1 MNGPAQSSPPPS
13 EDEMGEDLMDG
24 AGLARDYRAI
34 PELDSYD
41 HANLDSQQYGDDMGA
56 RAAANRAM
64 EKRDEEAVRRRGG
77 AQNFAGQM
85 SAPVALLEEDD
96 EPGRLRG
103 FGMDLREMNY
113 EEGGGIVNLEDFQGP
128 LRDWLS
134 KEEVQIEVRRRFK
147 DFITSYSD
155 ESGETVY
162 TNKISTMCNENKR
175 SLEVVFQHLSQEQ
188 PVLGIWIA
196 DCPKDLLKIFDSEVM
211 KIISYSYPHYST
223 IHKSVFVRIVDLPLS
238 DKLRDLRQEH
248 LNAFIRV
255 TGVVTRR
262 TTVFPQLRY
271 VKWNCLACGQV
282 VGPFTVDGEGQPP
295 APNSCPNC
303 QKKRFTINT
312 QQTLYA
318 NYQKLTLQESPGS
331 VPAGR
336 IPRHREVVVTDDL
349 VDTVRPGEEI
359 VVSGVYT
366 NIYNPSLNMQNGF
379 PVFTTII
386 EANYISK
393 ANDFLSSETI
403 NEEDE
408 KQIKQL
414 AKRPDV
420 EEIMIN
426 AIAPS
431 IYGHEFIKRAIVFS
445 LFGGMEKK
453 KGRHRI
459 RGDINVLILGDPG
472 VGKSQFLKYTE
483 KLAHRAVYSTGKGAS
498 AVGLTASVRKD
509 QMTGQWG
516 LEGGALVLADQGICL
531 IDEFD
536 KMNETDRTS
545 IHEAMEQQSISIS
558 KAGIVTTLQARCAV
572 IAAANPLK
580 GRYDSS
586 ITFVENV
593 DLSDPILSRFDI
605 LAVVRD
611 HVDNVRDEMLADF
624 VVTNHMKSHPKATED
639 EVTKYNEYMQKIV
652 GKSDDEEISQ
662 ELLRK
667 YIIYGKR
674 NCKPDLSKIN
684 REKISSFYSDLRQK
698 SMEGGGIPIAVRHIE
713 SLLRMAEARA
723 KLHLRD
729 VVNEQ
734 DVDVAIRTLL
744 ESFIDSQ
751 KFAVKKRLEKQFQ
764 RYLTKNTDTNSLLM
778 HILQKQVRALQWYRG
793 DTSDELNDIEVDIKE
808 FEARARELDVTQLT
822 DFLKSSQFS
831 RAGFKWDKVKGV
843 IRKMFS
849 G

>member
-1 MNGPAQSSPPPS
+1 MSVNQSSPPPS
-13 EDEMGEDLMDG
+13 EDDMGEDLMDG
-24 AGLARDYRAI
+24 QGMARDYRPI

-41 HANLDSQQYGDDMGA
+41 HANLDSQQFENNIEA
-56 RAAANRAM
+56 RVAAERAM
-64 EKRDEEAVRRRGG
+64 QKRDEEAGKRRPAVIGG
-77 AQNFAGQM
+77 PM

-96 EPGRLRG
+96 EPDRLRG
-103 FGMDLREMNY
+103 FGMDLQEMNY
-113 EEGGGIVNLEDFQGP
+113 EEAGGIVNLEDFQGP
-128 LRDWLS
+128 LRDWLA

-147 DFITSYSD
+147 DFITSFVD
-155 ESGETVY
+155 EMGETVY
-162 TNKISTMCNENKR
+162 TKKISTMCNENKR

-211 KIISYSYPHYST
+211 KIISYSYPHYSN

-255 TGVVTRR
+255 SGVVTRR
-262 TTVFPQLRY
+262 TAVFPQLKF
-271 VKWNCLACGQV
+271 VKWNCISCGQV
-282 VGPFTVDGEGQPP
+282 IGPFSEEGDGEPTS
-295 APNSCPNC
+295 PNSCPNC
-303 QKKRFTINT
+303 QKKRFMINT

-318 NYQKLTLQESPGS
+318 NYQKLSLQESPGS

-336 IPRHREVVVTDDL
+336 IPRSRQVIVTDDL

-359 VVSGVYT
+359 VVSGIYT

-379 PVFTTII
+379 PVFTTVI

-393 ANDFLSSETI
+393 SSDFLSNQTI
-403 NEEDE
+403 NEVDE
-408 KQIKQL
+408 RQIKQL

-420 EEIMIN
+420 EQILCN

-431 IYGHEFIKRAIVFS
+431 IYGHDFIKRAIIFS
-445 LFGGMEKK
+445 LFGGNEKK

-483 KLAHRAVYSTGKGAS
+483 KLAPRAVYATGKGAT

-509 QMTGQWG
+509 PMTGQWG

-572 IAAANPLK
+572 IAAANPIK

-593 DLSDPILSRFDI
+593 DLGDPILSRFDI

-624 VVTNHMKSHPKATED
+624 VVTNHMRSHPKATPD
-639 EVTKYNEYMQKIV
+639 EIKVYSEYMKRIT
-652 GKSDDEEISQ
+652 SRTDEEQISQ

-674 NCKPDLSKIN
+674 HCKPNLSKIN
-684 REKISSFYSDLRQK
+684 REKISSFYADLRQK

-729 VVNEQ
+729 VVEEQ

-793 DTSDELNDIEVDIKE
+793 DTSDELNDIEVDLKE
-808 FEARARELDVTQLT
+808 FEARARELEITQLT
-822 DFLKSSQFS
+822 DFLKSAQFT
-831 RAGFKWDKVKGV
+831 RAGFVWDRNKGI
-843 IRKMFS
+843 IRKIFS
-849 G
+849 A

>member
-1 MNGPAQSSPPPS
+1 MTDTNVSSPPPS
-13 EDEMGEDLMDG
+13 DDDMGEDLMDG
-24 AGLARDYRAI
+24 AGMARDYRPI
-34 PELDSYD
+34 PQLDSYD
-41 HANLDSQQYGDDMGA
+41 HANLDSQQYEHDPRT
-56 RAAANRAM
+56 RAAAERAM
-64 EKRDEEAVRRRGG
+64 ERRDQAEQRRRVPKHI
-77 AQNFAGQM
+77 
-85 SAPVALLEEDD
+85 SAPVTLLEEDD
-96 EPGRLRG
+96 EPDRLRG
-103 FGMDLREMNY
+103 FGMDLRDMNY
-113 EEGGGIVNLEDFQGP
+113 EEAGGIVNLEDFQGP

-147 DFITSYSD
+147 DFITSFVD

-162 TNKISTMCNENKR
+162 TNKISIMCNENKR

-196 DCPKDLLKIFDSEVM
+196 DCPKDLLKIFNSEVM
-211 KIISYSYPHYST
+211 KIISYSYPQYSS
-223 IHKSVFVRIVDLPLS
+223 IHKNVFVRIVDLPLS

-255 TGVVTRR
+255 RGVVTRR
-262 TTVFPQLRY
+262 TSVFPQLKY
-271 VKWNCLACGQV
+271 VKWNCLGCGQV
-282 VGPFTVDGEGQPP
+282 IGPFTVESEGPP
-295 APNSCPNC
+295 TAPNSCPNC
-303 QKKRFTINT
+303 QKKRFSING

-318 NYQKLTLQESPGS
+318 NYQKITLQESPGS

-336 IPRHREVVVTDDL
+336 IPRSRQVVVTDDL
-349 VDTVRPGEEI
+349 VDIVRPGEEI
-359 VVSGVYT
+359 VVSGIYT

-393 ANDFLSSETI
+393 AHDFLSNETI
-403 NEEDE
+403 NEVDE
-408 KQIKQL
+408 KNIKTL
-414 AKRPDV
+414 SKRPDV
-420 EEIMIN
+420 ESILVN

-431 IYGHEFIKRAIVFS
+431 IYGHEFIKRALVFS
-445 LFGGMEKK
+445 LFGGMAKK
-453 KGRHRI
+453 RGRHRI

-483 KLAHRAVYSTGKGAS
+483 KLAHRAVYATGKGAS
-498 AVGLTASVRKD
+498 AVGLTASVRRD
-509 QMTGQWG
+509 AVTGQWG
-516 LEGGALVLADQGICL
+516 LEGGALVLADNGICL

-536 KMNETDRTS
+536 KMNEVDRTS

-572 IAAANPLK
+572 IAAANPIK

-586 ITFVENV
+586 LTFVENV

-624 VVTNHMKSHPKATED
+624 VVTNHMKCHPKATEED
-639 EVTKYNEYMQKIV
+639 IKMYTEYMKKIQ
-652 GKSDDEEISQ
+652 GKTDEEQISQ
-662 ELLRK
+662 DLLRK
-667 YIIYGKR
+667 YIIYAKR
-674 NCKPDLSKIN
+674 NCNPDLSKIN
-684 REKISSFYSDLRQK
+684 REKISSFYADLRQK

-729 VVNEQ
+729 VVNER
-734 DVDVAIRTLL
+734 DVDVAIQTLL

-778 HILQKQVRALQWYRG
+778 HVLQKQVRALQWYRG
-793 DTSDELNDIEVDIKE
+793 DASDELNDIELDFKE
-808 FEARARELDVTQLT
+808 FEARARELEITKLNE
-822 DFLKSSQFS
+822 FFKSSQFS
-831 RAGFKWDKVKGV
+831 RAGFVLDRQKGV

-849 G
+849 Y

>member
-1 MNGPAQSSPPPS
+1 MADAQNESSPPPT
-13 EDEMGEDLMDG
+13 DDDMGEDLMDG
-24 AGLARDYRAI
+24 RGMSRDYRAI

-41 HANLDSQQYGDDMGA
+41 HANLDSQQYENDPRA
-56 RAAANRAM
+56 RVAAERAM
-64 EKRDEEAVRRRGG
+64 EQRDQRQQRRIGVPK
-77 AQNFAGQM
+77 NV

-96 EPGRLRG
+96 EPDRLRG

-113 EEGGGIVNLEDFQGP
+113 EEAGGIVNLEDFQGP

-147 DFITSYSD
+147 DFITGFVD

-162 TNKISTMCNENKR
+162 TNKISTMCNDNKR

-255 TGVVTRR
+255 KGVVTRR
-262 TTVFPQLRY
+262 TSVFPQLKY
-271 VKWNCLACGQV
+271 VKWNCLGCGQV
-282 VGPFTVDGEGQPP
+282 IGPFSVDGDGPP
-295 APNSCPNC
+295 TSPNSCPNC
-303 QKKRFTINT
+303 QKKRFMINA

-318 NYQKLTLQESPGS
+318 NYQKITLQESPGS

-336 IPRHREVVVTDDL
+336 IPRSRQVIVTDDL

-359 VVSGVYT
+359 VVSGIYT

-393 ANDFLSSETI
+393 AHDFLSNETI
-403 NEEDE
+403 NEVDE
-408 KQIKQL
+408 KNIKNL

-420 EEIMIN
+420 EQILVN

-453 KGRHRI
+453 RGKHRI

-483 KLAHRAVYSTGKGAS
+483 KLAHRAVYATGKGAT

-509 QMTGQWG
+509 AMTGQWG

-536 KMNETDRTS
+536 KMNEIDRTS

-586 ITFVENV
+586 VTFVENV
-593 DLSDPILSRFDI
+593 DLADPILSRFDI

-639 EVTKYNEYMQKIV
+639 EIKMYNEYMKKIQ
-652 GKSDDEEISQ
+652 GKTDEEQISQ

-667 YIIYGKR
+667 YIIYAKR
-674 NCKPDLSKIN
+674 NCNPDLSKIN
-684 REKISSFYSDLRQK
+684 REKISSFYADLRQK

-713 SLLRMAEARA
+713 SILRMAEARA
-723 KLHLRD
+723 RLHLRD
-729 VVNEQ
+729 VVSEP

-778 HILQKQVRALQWYRG
+778 HILHKQVRALQWYRG
-793 DTSDELNDIEVDIKE
+793 DTGDELNDLEVDFKE
-808 FEARARELDVTQLT
+808 FEARARELDITQLSN
-822 DFLKSSQFS
+822 FFKSSQFS
-831 RAGFKWDKVKGV
+831 RAGFVLDRQKGV
-843 IRKMFS
+843 IKKMF
-849 G
+849 